1 MKELL
6 ELWVRI
12 IVDGLF
18 FIIEGYER
26 VKSILKINY
35 GKVSE
40 IVNVY
45 VNNVMF
51 LFVIYG
57 VNFNKIMEFY

>member
-6 ELWVRI
+6 ELWVKI